1 LFLSQARKGFA
12 LTSSVKSWNINHF
25 MLEVCS
31 VDLIDFSKGDGLA
44 PAIIQDAETGDVLM
58 LGYMSEASLKK
69 TVETGKACFFS
80 RSRQQLWVKGETS
93 GHIQKVKE
101 IFVDCDRDT
110 ILVKVEQVGGAA
122 CHTGYRSCFY
132 QRLEDDELKTVGERV
147 FDPKE
152 VYGE

>member
-1 LFLSQARKGFA
+1 
-12 LTSSVKSWNINHF
+12 
-25 MLEVCS
+25 M
-31 VDLIDFSKGDGLA
+31 DLIDFSKGNGLA

-58 LGYMSEASLKK
+58 LGYMNEASLKK
-69 TVETGKACFFS
+69 TVETGKACFYS

-132 QRLEDDELKTVGERV
+132 QRLENNELKIVGERV